1 MYTFFHVIATILS
14 VPFWVI
20 GFILTFA
27 GFSDKDN
34 KIRIARETD
43 LTESTVSLI
52 CWTVGPM
59 LLLVAWFMVTL

>member
-27 GFSDKDN
+27 GFSGKDN
-34 KIRIARETD
+34 IGRIARETD
-43 LTESTVSLI
+43 IKESAVSLI

-59 LLLVAWFMVTL
+59 LLVIAWFMVTL